1 MIWMEK
7 QLEAL
12 TDLVKELT
20 RERTINEQQMSNRTD
35 NGMYYT
41 KGNNSFLIEIVSSK
55 LAFISSIREAASD
68 R

>member
-1 MIWMEK
+1 MEK

-35 NGMYYT
+35 NGMCYT
-41 KGNNSFLIEIVSSK
+41 KGNNMFLIEIVSLK
-55 LAFISSIREAASD
+55 LAFISSTREASSD

>member
-20 RERTINEQQMSNRTD
+20 RERAINEQQMSLKGD
-35 NGMYYT
+35 NGTCYA
-41 KGNNSFLIEIVSSK
+41 KGKGSVEISIVSEK
-55 LAFISSIREAASD
+55 LPFIAR
-68 R
+68 